1 MNITLNI
8 KLTTPFTDDNPK
20 SVIHLPL
27 TATSTVVKSVFMRKS
42 LLREIFR
49 CKTARIL

>member
-8 KLTTPFTDDNPK
+8 KLATPFTVNNPK

-27 TATSTVVKSVFMRKS
+27 IATFTVVK
-42 LLREIFR
+42 
-49 CKTARIL
+49 